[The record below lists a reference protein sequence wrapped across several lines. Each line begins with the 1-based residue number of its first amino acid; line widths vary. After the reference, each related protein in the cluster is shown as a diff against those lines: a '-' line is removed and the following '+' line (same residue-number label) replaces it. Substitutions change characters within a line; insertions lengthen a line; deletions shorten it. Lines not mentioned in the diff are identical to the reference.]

1 MMPAVIH
8 QPDTIE
14 KLRILGRD
22 GQYDLACACGSTKDE
37 HRKRGPD
44 GNWIYPVTLPNGGK
58 TTLFKTL
65 VSNACNNDCLYCPL
79 RDKNDVR
86 RCTLGIE
93 ETADVFMQYLQA
105 RQVFG
110 LFLSSGLT
118 GDADK
123 TMARIN
129 AIAAIV
135 RRKHGFRGYIHLKI
149 LPGASPAAIEE
160 TLRLASAVSINIE
173 TPGAE
178 YMAKLSQ
185 RKDFLKDII
194 EPMKLISRLTAKG
207 TRYERVKSTTQFI
220 VGAAGETDKKIVR
233 YMTGLYQ
240 RLKLN
245 RVYFSA
251 YQSAPGAESLSAG
264 KENPTDRLMR
274 EHRLYQVD
282 FLMRKYG
289 FSDADILFDES
300 EKLSLEKDPKQLW
313 AEAHPE
319 FFPVNINNADKF
331 TLLRVP
337 GLGPRTVKTILDGR
351 KTGRISRLEEVMRH
365 GKLLQ
370 KAKSHVV
377 F

>member
-1 MMPAVIH
+1 MPAVIH

>member
-1 MMPAVIH
+1 MPAVIS

-93 ETADVFMQYLQA
+93 ETADVFMQYLHA

-129 AIAAIV
+129 AIAATV

-185 RKDFLKDII
+185 KKDFLKDII

-251 YQSAPGAESLSAG
+251 YQSAPGAESLSAEV
-264 KENPTDRLMR
+264 ENSADRLLR
-274 EHRLYQVD
+274 EHRLYQTD

-289 FSDADILFDES
+289 FTDTDILFDGRDR
-300 EKLSLEKDPKQLW
+300 LSLEKDPKQLW

-319 FFPVNINNADKF
+319 FFPININQADKF
-331 TLLRVP
+331 QLLRVP
-337 GLGPRTVKTILDGR
+337 GLGPRTVRMILDCR
-351 KTGRISRLEEVMRH
+351 KTGRINRLEDIMRR
-365 GKLLQ
+365 GKLLE
-370 KAKSHVV
+370 KAKSHVI